1 MTLPPCSEPAP
12 KSEPLRGVGVDFR
25 PGVAAAVGG
34 LFIYAGWLKVGD
46 PAAFARDIS
55 NFHLVPWTVGVAMA
69 FYLPW
74 LEMICGA
81 ALFLGR
87 LRVGAIA
94 VLTALTGLFIGA
106 SLLARLRGI
115 DVNCGCFGSASK
127 DMTFGWHLAL
137 DCAILGALIALWY
150 WECSRPALERGQQRR
165 PSS

>member
-1 MTLPPCSEPAP
+1 VTLPPCSEAPSTREPAQR
-12 KSEPLRGVGVDFR
+12 LGVDFR

-34 LFIYAGWLKVGD
+34 LFIYAGWLKVCD

-74 LEMICGA
+74 LEMFCGA

-87 LRVGAIA
+87 VRAGAIA
-94 VLTALTGLFIGA
+94 VLTALTALFIGA
-106 SLLARLRGI
+106 SVIARLRGI

-127 DMTFGWHLAL
+127 DMSFGWHLAL
-137 DCAILGALIALWY
+137 DFAILAALAVLWY
-150 WECSRPALERGQQRR
+150 WEQPRR
-165 PSS
+165 VP

>member
-1 MTLPPCSEPAP
+1 VTLPPCSEPP
-12 KSEPLRGVGVDFR
+12 RTREPLRGVGVDFR
-25 PGVAAAVGG
+25 PGVAAAIGG

-87 LRVGAIA
+87 VRAGAIA
-94 VLTALTGLFIGA
+94 ILTALTAVFIGA
-106 SLLARLRGI
+106 SVIARMRGI
-115 DVNCGCFGSASK
+115 NVNCGCFGSASK
-127 DMTFGWHLAL
+127 DMSFGSHLAL
-137 DCAILGALIALWY
+137 DVAILGALAVLWY
-150 WECSRPALERGQQRR
+150 WEKPRR
-165 PSS
+165 RAA